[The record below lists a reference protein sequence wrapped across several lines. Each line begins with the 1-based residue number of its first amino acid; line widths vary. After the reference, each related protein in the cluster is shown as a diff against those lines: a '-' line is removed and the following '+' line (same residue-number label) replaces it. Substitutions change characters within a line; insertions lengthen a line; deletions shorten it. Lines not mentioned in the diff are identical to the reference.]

1 LYNKHGVLLWRW
13 VHRLR
18 RRVHPW
24 PHEDGASPRVVEGC
38 PRRGAAATTVIDGVV
53 AVVTLA
59 LSFTLTLVFHLDLIE
74 FEVVADDVEGGKGL
88 RPMIKVFI

>member
-1 LYNKHGVLLWRW
+1 M
-13 VHRLR
+13 
-18 RRVHPW
+18 
-24 PHEDGASPRVVEGC
+24 
-38 PRRGAAATTVIDGVV
+38 GAAATTVIDGVV